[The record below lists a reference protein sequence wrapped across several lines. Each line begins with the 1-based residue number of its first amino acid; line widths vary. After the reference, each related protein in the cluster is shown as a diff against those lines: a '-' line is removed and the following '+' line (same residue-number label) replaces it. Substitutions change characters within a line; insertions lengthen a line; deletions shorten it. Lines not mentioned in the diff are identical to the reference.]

1 MAEVTIANYRLQA
14 YLLANAE
21 EIIQRVGRTRK
32 NTRFQTQLSTAQ
44 SKPGDNPQPCFI
56 KKAVPNALP
65 LTRTFFNQ
73 YTNFLTNALTDKEK
87 ITFIDDLPNYIRT
100 NLYPY
105 VNVYKTIIIGD
116 KEADIL
122 LTTKGNQGTIQSVT
136 ANQISNPGVNI
147 ESIDIVRLGGNPAEI
162 DTNIT
167 FKMTLYAQKLGHFF
181 DRQKIPGN
189 IRANFDLAQT
199 PPEMQREFDEGVAW
213 IDLIKK
219 DLAKDDITIAGND
232 FERFA
237 KRFGIDL
244 KDSVFKQASNGDFY
258 DAIKQRIKVEIGYA
272 PIPDSVYNNMKKPPA
287 ADVREKIQEMLEG
300 QKEVY
305 YLNLVQNE
313 IQFNEREGTTITL
326 DFVAAT
332 GLSTTSRSNDLLFDP
347 WFFESELRLNDQ
359 RCKVQ
364 ETLPEPAQGAVELSE
379 FVIDPFAETVGGFG
393 STANALA
400 RQLGLTED
408 NQQSVNLDNFDEEAL
423 SGELDD
429 EESKQEGLTK
439 IQTSLDKLMILK
451 RNLLINGLYG
461 IMLMHS
467 NGDDIPDEYSEDNLT
482 LDQIK
487 SRVYLHFAKT
497 DHVLNKINSY
507 LSPIESGGEPWIQ
520 NLGDVYFISEEEL
533 PGATNND
540 IKASEVETLSALDN
554 LGNQTEE
561 EIIDALTTN
570 DVSNIIDGDEVQIE
584 FTFLGDLI
592 EVALEVLAANNR
604 FGEGSQSM
612 REKLFKKSTNLIYSG
627 NNVEEASKTG
637 FIRPFYWEKGIQKVT
652 QDRILELHDLLGDIV
667 VGDVTYQN
675 PATPNEEITINIADM
690 PIAMVEFK
698 KWFASNIGGTRRSTF
713 FIKDYIN
720 ALLRWAVKL
729 FDEASKNDG
738 KNTTNVEPPELISNK
753 YTINST
759 KTRGLFV
766 PDSSAWATRGVSGID
781 ESYTAIDE
789 SVILDLVNNQATNK
803 LSPVS
808 LNLISVTPNPNLPLP
823 LGITRRARDREKNI
837 PHVSVNSPQ
846 NGCVRNVTF
855 QREDMPGL
863 REARMFEGEDFGGT
877 SLLREKY
884 NASLQ
889 LEGNNFF
896 RPGTSFYIDPS
907 PLDLGYTDDAESFA
921 RQLGL
926 GGYYYCVRVSH
937 TLNLGAALDWETNIE
952 SKWNSFGDAVKF
964 VPDPDLRPSKCQTS
978 YLSRFVNAEDLND
991 PKSAQSI
998 SRLIDAYALEIAKRN
1013 DP

>member
-21 EIIQRVGRTRK
+21 EIIQRVGRTRR

-44 SKPGDNPQPCFI
+44 SKPGDNPQPCFL
-56 KKAVPNALP
+56 KKAVPESPGNKLD
-65 LTRTFFNQ
+65 LS
-73 YTNFLTNALTDKEK
+73 NFIANSLTNKEK

-122 LTTKGNQGTIQSVT
+122 LTTKGDQGTIQSVT

-167 FKMTLYAQKLGHFF
+167 FKMSLYAQKLGHFF

-219 DLAKDDITIAGND
+219 DLAKDDITIPGTEL
-232 FERFA
+232 ERFA

-244 KDSVFKQASNGDFY
+244 KDSIFKQASNGDFY

-287 ADVREKIQEMLEG
+287 ADVRERIQEMLEG
-300 QKEVY
+300 QKEIY

-364 ETLPEPAQGAVELSE
+364 KTLPEPAEGAVEISE
-379 FVIDPFAETVGGFG
+379 FVVDPFAETSPGLGG
-393 STANALA
+393 TAFAVA
-400 RQLGLTED
+400 RRFGLTED
-408 NQQSVNLDNFDEEAL
+408 NQQSVNLENFDEEAL

-482 LDQIK
+482 LDQVK

-540 IKASEVETLSALDN
+540 IKAGEVETLSALDN

-604 FGEGSQSM
+604 FGEGSLSM
-612 REKLFKKSTNLIYSG
+612 QEKLFKKSTNLIYSG

-738 KNTTNVEPPELISNK
+738 KNTTNVEPPEFISNK

-759 KTRGLFV
+759 NTRGLFV
-766 PDSSAWATRGVSGID
+766 PDPSAWNNRGVSGID
-781 ESYTAIDE
+781 ESYTAIPMSTIE
-789 SVILDLVNNQATNK
+789 NLANNQATNK

-808 LNLISVTPNPNLPLP
+808 INVISLTPNPNLPLP
-823 LGITRRARDREKNI
+823 VGVTRRARDREKNI

-907 PLDLGYTDDAESFA
+907 PLDLGYTDDVESFA

-926 GGYYYCVRVSH
+926 GGYYYCIRVSH
-937 TLNLGAALDWETNIE
+937 TLTLASSLDWETNIE
-952 SKWNSFGDAVKF
+952 SKWNSFGDDVRF
-964 VPDPDLRPSKCQTS
+964 VPDPDLRPSKCHTS
-978 YLSRFVNAEDLND
+978 YLARFVNAEDLNN
-991 PKSAQSI
+991 PSSARSI
-998 SRLIDAYALEIAKRN
+998 GKLADDYAAAIASRN